1 MVCCSYRGY
10 WSSEGHPSERGI
22 TMDAVAAMAWIRE
35 FHNSEPIGSRG
46 EHATIVIWGQSIG
59 ASVAISLAAKYP
71 KLSQTNLS
79 LNALILET
87 PFLSTRAMLQ
97 TLYPQKWLPYRHLWP
112 FLWNHLDSWN
122 ALGLM
127 QRNFENC
134 GSKSPTVSI
143 LQAGKDELVPK
154 EHGDTLQR
162 RCLELNLDIQKKI
175 ISGSLH
181 TEVMV
186 RHEGRMAVVEAVEAA
201 VREW

>member
-1 MVCCSYRGY
+1 
-10 WSSEGHPSERGI
+10 
-22 TMDAVAAMAWIRE
+22 MDATAAMAWIRE
-35 FHNSEPIGSRG
+35 FHDSEAIGSLG

-59 ASVAISLAAKYP
+59 ASVAVSLAAKSH
-71 KLSQTNLS
+71 KFFQTKLS

-87 PFLSTRAMLQ
+87 PFLSTRAMLE

-134 GSKSPTVSI
+134 GSKSPTI
-143 LQAGKDELVPK
+143 LIIQAGKDELVPK

-162 RCLELNLDIQKKI
+162 RCLVLNLDVQKKI

-201 VREW
+201 VGE